1 MLIPRKIREEKRLL
15 QLYASLSA
23 EQQETALAFLEFLA
37 SRQPATEEKAISE
50 TPLPIPRPTE
60 ESVVK
65 ALKRLRET
73 YPMLDPAQLLH
84 EASSHM
90 QQHLLQGKPA
100 ATVIDELEILFARHY
115 EKYQSGD

>member
-23 EQQETALAFLEFLA
+23 EQQETARAFMEFLA
-37 SRQPATEEKAISE
+37 SRQPAVEEKTVSE
-50 TPLPIPRPTE
+50 TPLPIPRPAT

-65 ALKRLRET
+65 ALKRLRAT
-73 YPMLDPAQLLH
+73 YPMLDPDKLLH

-115 EKYQSGD
+115 EAYRSED

>member
-1 MLIPRKIREEKRLL
+1 MLIPKKVRDEKRLIR
-15 QLYASLSA
+15 LYGSLSA
-23 EQQETALAFLEFLA
+23 EQQETALAFMEFLA

-50 TPLPIPRPTE
+50 TPLSIPRPAE

-84 EASSHM
+84 EASNHM
-90 QQHLLQGKPA
+90 QQHLMQGKPA
-100 ATVIDELEILFARHY
+100 AAVIDELETLFARHY
-115 EKYQSGD
+115 EKYQSGG